1 VLVAELAMG
10 VGVGY
15 VWIVFAEGTVFH
27 DVLYLEHVLIH
38 FANLKWCKSEG
49 VDFFYKIQLIVTCI
63 KKFVNECII
72 HISQYGL
79 NSKDTFL
86 GCEMDW
92 ISEQT

>member
-1 VLVAELAMG
+1 MLVAELAMD

-63 KKFVNECII
+63 KKSLTNLLLVF
-72 HISQYGL
+72 SQYGFDCGSI
-79 NSKDTFL
+79 SK
-86 GCEMDW
+86 
-92 ISEQT
+92 